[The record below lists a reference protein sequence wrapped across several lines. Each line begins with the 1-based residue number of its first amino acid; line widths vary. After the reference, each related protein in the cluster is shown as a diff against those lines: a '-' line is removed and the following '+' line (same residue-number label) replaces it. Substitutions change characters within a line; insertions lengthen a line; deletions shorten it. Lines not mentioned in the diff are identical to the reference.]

1 MTKQIPDDANER
13 INGWMEKLAFAAITM
28 GVTVTATFQWQLYK
42 DNAEVRQL
50 LKAHDQSIVYLQNE
64 MASIKGQMV
73 GWDTLKRI
81 ELYLGAHPASERGTA
96 LSDAI
101 KMERES
107 RKQ

>member
-1 MTKQIPDDANER
+1 MTEPIEANER
-13 INGWMEKLAFAAITM
+13 INGWLEKIAFAVISL
-28 GVTVTATFQWQLYK
+28 GVSMTATFQWQLFQA
-42 DNAEVRQL
+42 NTEITQL
-50 LKAHDQSIVYLQNE
+50 LKAHDAAIVALQNDVS
-64 MASIKGQMV
+64 AIKGQMV

-107 RKQ
+107 RK